1 MWVGRQD
8 AVYFAYFAPYSF
20 EAHQAL
26 VARTQCDPRV
36 DLELLGET
44 LDGHDIDLLK
54 IGACPHTVLTAC
66 PCSTRRP
73 GEHSL
78 SRSLPDVR
86 VCRRNL
92 PNHAQESRGRGGVWD
107 CR

>member
-1 MWVGRQD
+1 MGWQD

-54 IGACPHTVLTAC
+54 IGARPAQCSPLAC
-66 PCSTRRP
+66 SAYRP
-73 GEHSL
+73 GKLSL
-78 SRSLPDVR
+78 SRGLPDVLWSMDET
-86 VCRRNL
+86 CL
-92 PNHAQESRGRGGVWD
+92 NHAQESRGRSGVGD